1 MTVWELTC
9 LEKINLAA
17 REILAAQE
25 IKAHEKWQ
33 KYPVQTV
40 GRNAKYLLSQP
51 RAGLY
56 TAETASRNTGN
67 PGSNLINFFIF
78 CDRFVILFYLK
89 TVSCRF
95 LYRCEWFHQY
105 HKDPVQ
111 HRKITATGRG
121 LPQHGRTEILAQDK
135 ISVSVS
141 CAGRWASRRMHQR
154 GQMPQ
159 PAAASFQVSARHCS
173 LLSSYHLQ
181 RRETQ

>member
-1 MTVWELTC
+1 MTRQPVCWAFVSSIGLFINQDSIYHGTVIQMTVWELTC

-33 KYPVQTV
+33 KCPVQTV

-78 CDRFVILFYLK
+78 CDRFVIIFTLRRSRVGFFTDANDSISITRIL
-89 TVSCRF
+89 CR
-95 LYRCEWFHQY
+95 
-105 HKDPVQ
+105 
-111 HRKITATGRG
+111 TGK
-121 LPQHGRTEILAQDK
+121 LPQQVEDCYNMNEQKDGHK
-135 ISVSVS
+135 IK
-141 CAGRWASRRMHQR
+141 
-154 GQMPQ
+154 
-159 PAAASFQVSARHCS
+159 FQFPCLVP
-173 LLSSYHLQ
+173 
-181 RRETQ
+181 ED